1 MVCDGDGVGL
11 GCGVDHLVVD
21 LRHGC
26 GVMGVIFGFGG
37 VRKWSFWG

>member
-1 MVCDGDGVGL
+1 MVCDGDGVVL
-11 GCGVDHLVVD
+11 GCGVDDVVVD
-21 LRHGC
+21 LYYKE